1 MSSLLKGLHLKLVL
15 IIGSGII
22 AAAVATMA
30 GFATAWTSFD
40 EFEQVSEFEIGQE
53 RAVLNM
59 TIDFKKQVQE
69 WKNVLLRG
77 YDPKQLEKYWGKF
90 QKTEQAIQENGEA
103 LLEGLPNGEARDTL
117 AEFLASH
124 HAMGKAYR
132 EGFEKFQAADFDPKV
147 GDRVVKGIDRKPTE
161 RLESAAALI
170 AQQAVASIDTTI
182 ADAHAG
188 MRISLVA
195 IGLVMLGLFVSMGWF
210 MRRQVLKP
218 ALALKA
224 YLGQLAGGDFTQDVV
239 HNSRDEFGDIAA
251 SASNLRQQLGH
262 MIGEIGGIA
271 DRIGGSTGQLA
282 ELSSRNAE
290 GVTQQRH
297 QTEQAATAMTQ
308 MTATVQEIAR
318 NAESTAA
325 QARQADELTKSGQQL
340 VTDLATDIQKLAQ
353 EVAHSSEVVRQVE
366 HDSEEIG
373 KVLDVIRGI
382 AEQTNLLALNAAIE
396 AARAGEQGRGFAV
409 VADEVR
415 TLASRT
421 QDSTQEIQQ
430 TIERLQNG
438 TRAAARAMEQ
448 GSSQSSETRAKAGE
462 AANALTQ
469 IADAVSGISQAN
481 LQIAS
486 AAEEQGAVSADID
499 RNVSLLNDSALDI
512 RQAIENTDGSVND
525 LSALAS
531 NLLDMTAHFK
541 VGTENAVR

>member
-1 MSSLLKGLHLKLVL
+1 MGSLLKGLHLKLVF
-15 IIGSGII
+15 IIGTGII
-22 AAAVATMA
+22 AAAMATLI
-30 GFATAWTSFD
+30 GFASAWSSFD

-77 YDPKQLEKYWGKF
+77 YDPEQLDKYWGKF
-90 QKTEQAIQENGEA
+90 QKTEKAIQGNGEL
-103 LLEGLPNGEARDTL
+103 LLEELPTGEARDTL

-124 HAMGKAYR
+124 RDMGKAYR
-132 EGFEKFQAADFDPKV
+132 EGLEKFKAADFDPKV
-147 GDRVVKGIDRKPTE
+147 GDREVKGIDRKPTE

-170 AQQAVASIDTTI
+170 AQQAVETIDTTI

-188 MRISLVA
+188 LKISLVA
-195 IGLVMLGLFVSMGWF
+195 IGLVMLGLFLSMGWF
-210 MRRQVLKP
+210 MRHQVLKP
-218 ALALKA
+218 ALALKT
-224 YLGQLAGGDFTQDVV
+224 YLRQLADGDFTRDVV
-239 HNSRDEFGDIAA
+239 HNARDEFGEISA
-251 SASNLRQQLGH
+251 SANNLRQQLGR

-271 DRIGGSTGQLA
+271 DRIGHSTGQLA
-282 ELSSRNAE
+282 DLSSRNAE
-290 GVTQQRH
+290 GVVQQRH

-325 QARQADELTKSGQQL
+325 QARQADNLTKAGQQL
-340 VTDLATDIQKLAQ
+340 VTDLAMDIQKLAQ

-421 QDSTQEIQQ
+421 QASTQEIHE

-438 TRAAARAMEQ
+438 TRSAARAMEQ
-448 GSSQSSETRAKAGE
+448 GSSQSSETRAKAEE
-462 AANALTQ
+462 AAAALTQ

-512 RQAIENTDGSVND
+512 RQAVENTDGTVSD
-525 LSALAS
+525 LRGLAA
-531 NLLDMTAHFK
+531 NLLDMTKRFK
-541 VGTENAVR
+541 IAN